1 MDENT
6 YFNPTKQISFSPIGM
21 SFETAS
27 KLLVAAGFTVRL
39 SKRGSMSYPLRQ
51 DFKTN
56 RINLTLNDND
66 IVISFSNG

>member
-1 MDENT
+1 VDENT
-6 YFNPTKQISFSPIGM
+6 YFDPTKQTSFSPIGM

-27 KLLVAAGFTVRL
+27 KLIVAAGYTVRI
-39 SKRGSMSYPLRQ
+39 SKQGSISYFLRQ

-56 RINLTLNDND
+56 RINLTLDDND